1 MLRIF
6 RFSGL
11 YFTIVFGAGFILGP
25 IRVLMLEPRLGTRIA
40 ELIEMPVMLLVIWA
54 AAGWIS
60 QRFTQDLSASEQFSV
75 GALAVISVLIA
86 DTSVGVFLREVTVA
100 EVFLRRD
107 AVSSIAYYGLLA
119 LCAILLW
126 LQGRRISLMSRDR
139 TSKT

>member
-6 RFSGL
+6 RLSGL

-40 ELIEMPVMLLVIWA
+40 ELLEMPVMLLVIWV

-60 QRFTQDLSASEQFSV
+60 QRFTQNLSALGRFSV
-75 GALAVISVLIA
+75 GALAVIGVLIA
-86 DTSVGVFLREVTVA
+86 DTSVGVFLREMTVS
-100 EVFLRRD
+100 EVFLRQD

-119 LCAILLW
+119 LCAILPW
-126 LQGRRISLMSRDR
+126 LQGRRTSLMSRDR

>member
-6 RFSGL
+6 RLSGL

-40 ELIEMPVMLLVIWA
+40 ELPEMPVMLLVILV

-60 QRFTQDLSASEQFSV
+60 QRFTQDLSASERFSI
-75 GALAVISVLIA
+75 GALAVIGVLIA
-86 DTSVGVFLREVTVA
+86 DTSVGVFLRGMTVA

-119 LCAILLW
+119 LCAILPW
-126 LQGRRISLMSRDR
+126 LQGRRTNAIVENRS
-139 TSKT
+139 TKA